1 MRQWLASDCSAADAT
16 VLRQFLTI
24 YAVVGNYNRE
34 WWVSG
39 HDLAVENTWM
49 WLAGSPIIPELF
61 YGNKPMPVSDLYN
74 CMSLTFGL
82 DYYGMAKAC
91 TDLLYPICQYS
102 Y

>member
-1 MRQWLASDCSAADAT
+1 MTPDCSAADAT

-39 HDLAVENTWM
+39 NDLAVENTWL
-49 WLAGSPIIPELF
+49 WLSGSPILPELF
-61 YGNKPMPVSDLYN
+61 YGSSALPVSDLYN
-74 CMSLTFGL
+74 CMALSYAL

-91 TDLLYPICQYS
+91 TDLLYPVCQYS